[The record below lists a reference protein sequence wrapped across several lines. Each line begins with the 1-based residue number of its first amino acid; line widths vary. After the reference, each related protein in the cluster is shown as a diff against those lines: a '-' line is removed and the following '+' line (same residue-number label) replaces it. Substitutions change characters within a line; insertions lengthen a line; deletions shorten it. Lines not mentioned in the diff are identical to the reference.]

1 MSNETIA
8 WKICY
13 TDNGQ
18 YRTVLSKHNSVGDYR
33 AIDPMAS
40 SIALC
45 AAPVSAEPTDDEII
59 DMAVEPLGIDCD
71 RMPYGVIVF
80 ARTLLSRYSAAPVAA
95 QAQQYASGGNLA
107 DRLDGLADTAS
118 PGSQMQS
125 DLYAA
130 ATIWRKHLKGPAAQ
144 QPVSGAD
151 GLPHAML
158 PARPEPEASNTF
170 GLGLDGYTGAQMLT
184 YGRACAEAQRKADSQ
199 AKLSGNTGQLDHL
212 PDATKMVELSGISGE
227 LPIELR
233 GITET
238 LRDGDGAWRPC
249 SGCHELNEGHDT
261 GPFSKVLGC
270 ALGGGCSECGGI
282 GAVWDTTDYAAMGD
296 FMAAKDQQDAD
307 KVDAELLQF
316 MLDENCYVENTS
328 LCGDDHWRIH
338 WPHLGEYQS
347 EYHPTAKAAIRAAID
362 AARKEPDQ

>member
-212 PDATKMVELSGISGE
+212 PDATKMIEPSGNSGE
-227 LPIELR
+227 LAQAFA
-233 GITET
+233 GQ
-238 LRDGDGAWRPC
+238 
-249 SGCHELNEGHDT
+249 LNQALKSLSPKHFNSFNVRTAIQDTVHSFTRVGHDE
-261 GPFSKVLGC
+261 L
-270 ALGGGCSECGGI
+270 
-282 GAVWDTTDYAAMGD
+282 
-296 FMAAKDQQDAD
+296 AKLTESSSQQDAD
-307 KVDAELLQF
+307 PLQ
-316 MLDENCYVENTS
+316 
-328 LCGDDHWRIH
+328 G
-338 WPHLGEYQS
+338 
-347 EYHPTAKAAIRAAID
+347 AADWLVQAITDCKPQDLQNRLAIGYNRASRLID
-362 AARKEPDQ
+362 AARKEPGQ